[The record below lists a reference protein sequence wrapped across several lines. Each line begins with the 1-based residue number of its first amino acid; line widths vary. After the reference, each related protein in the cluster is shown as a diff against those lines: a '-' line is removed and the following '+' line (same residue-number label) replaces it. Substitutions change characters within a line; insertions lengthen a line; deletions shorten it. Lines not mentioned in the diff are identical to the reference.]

1 MLNPDFRD
9 ILRAF
14 SDEKVEFLV
23 VGGYAMAFHGFV
35 RATGDIDLWI
45 RASNENA
52 ARVWRALQKFGAP
65 LLDLT
70 VEDLQTPGIVFQIG
84 IVPSRIDV
92 LTQISGVEFQDAWPE
107 RQIVEIEEMQIPVI
121 GKPQLLVNKKAAGR
135 IKDNTDV
142 SWLESE

>member
-52 ARVWRALQKFGAP
+52 ARIWRALQKFGAP

-135 IKDNTDV
+135 IKDDADV